1 MKNTPFLAA
10 FAALL
15 LPFSSLA
22 QNADQLVEVKAS
34 GYGETV
40 REAYKAALRAAVEQ
54 VVGTMIDA
62 TTLVENDELIE
73 NEILTYA
80 PGMVASAKQI
90 GEPKKT
96 EGGIYIAKVLAT
108 VKKGQIEQ
116 KLRAA
121 STVNVT
127 LDGADL
133 FARMTAA
140 QENLADAEAMIKD
153 VLAKHTACIVAEPVP
168 GNTGKSPL
176 DYDPKSGEVFA
187 NVRVRIDQ
195 AKYAQFSKDVIEKLS
210 PMSERMVRVM
220 TRGDGRHNWKY
231 VANGYFDYDMPGV
244 HGHDYEEH
252 YLTVVEQLRTGAATA
267 LWFDQNKMSAIL
279 SAMDTGPLALSVA
292 VSDATGIEQARA
304 VVRLGRFSNTMG
316 EDGKD
321 RCAIF
326 ATGRSKGVIAP
337 IIHSRSS
344 AFNFYSG
351 VSTFNSGDGDY
362 GWTTKTWRVS
372 LGSFTP
378 DELKTAAKLD
388 IKLGHMKDGQ
398 FTE

>member
-15 LPFSSLA
+15 LPFASLA

-54 VVGTMIDA
+54 VVGTLIDA

-90 GEPKKT
+90 GEPKKL

-140 QENLADAEAMIKD
+140 KENLADAEKMIAE
-153 VLAKHTACIVAEPVP
+153 VLGKYVDCVKAEPAP
-168 GNTGKSPL
+168 GENGKSAL
-176 DYDPKSGEVFA
+176 DLDPKSGEIIA

-195 AKYAQFSKDVIEKLS
+195 AQYRLFVKEILEKLG
-210 PMSERMVRVM
+210 PMAERNIPFEGKDSGGGSRYWRFKPQTMSYLNDDNILLVIDSLRGLQAHCLFFDKNKFTAIHNEFLAGKYPEIGSRLAIRV
-220 TRGDGRHNWKY
+220 
-231 VANGYFDYDMPGV
+231 V
-244 HGHDYEEH
+244 
-252 YLTVVEQLRTGAATA
+252 LRDT
-267 LWFDQNKMSAIL
+267 FSDVL
-279 SAMDTGPLALSVA
+279 STKIMNLPNDNLSV
-292 VSDATGIEQARA
+292 
-304 VVRLGRFSNTMG
+304 LGQLSWY
-316 EDGKD
+316 KD
-321 RCAIF
+321 TKTASC
-326 ATGRSKGVIAP
+326 VIGP
-337 IIHSRSS
+337 FCGGHFDS
-344 AFNFYSG
+344 
-351 VSTFNSGDGDY
+351 DGDFEKKAC
-362 GWTTKTWRVS
+362 WTDRVLRIP
-372 LGSFTP
+372 LGKFSA
-378 DELKTAAKLD
+378 DELKNAGRLE
-388 IKLGHMKDGQ
+388 IKVVHMKDGQ
-398 FTE
+398 FVE